1 MNSQL
6 IESIAEATD
15 VPRSPFGKLQ
25 LKADNFAHRI
35 RSGLLYHWDRTTAPA
50 REGWWGQIFDA
61 NRACGAIVLSRD
73 PPVFLVPI
81 GGLRPLWMVESLSSF
96 LADRA
101 VLFLLLA
108 YWSLEEDWRIEI
120 MRANAER
127 HRQRFP
133 KHSLVF
139 LSNTAEE
146 QRRLDAAGL
155 EAVLVHQNQI
165 ISEHIFRPLPNPTI
179 SFDAVYNARLARFKR
194 HHLAAAVDRLVYIAF
209 RCPVDMSRTAG
220 RAYLQRMLARSPN
233 HRIANPLVNGLPVH
247 LTHEQVNEI
256 YNQAAVG
263 LCLSPV
269 EGAMYAS
276 LEYMLAGLPVVTTP
290 SRGGRDAFFDADHSW
305 TVDPDPRAV
314 RDAVVALRDKA
325 IPRHVV
331 RRRTLERVEA
341 ERQRSLRQLD
351 RVLARHGTR
360 LEASAIW
367 PPKGRATAIAWKP
380 VRSHIDD
387 FFAFK
392 PGSALDVPGA

>member
-1 MNSQL
+1 MNDQL

-15 VPRSPFGKLQ
+15 VPRSPFGNVQ
-25 LKADNFAHRI
+25 LKVDNFAHRI
-35 RSGLLYHWDRTTAPA
+35 RSGLMYYWDRMASPA
-50 REGWWGQIFDA
+50 SEGWWGQIFDA
-61 NRACGAIVLSRD
+61 SRTCGATVLSRD
-73 PPVFLVPI
+73 PPTFLVPI
-81 GGLRPLWMVESLSSF
+81 GGVRPLWMVESLSFF

-101 VLFLLLA
+101 VLFLLLV
-108 YWSLEEDWRIEI
+108 YWSLEDDKRIEV

-155 EAVLVHQNQI
+155 EAVLAHHNQI

-179 SFDAVYNARLARFKR
+179 SFDAVYNARLAPFKR
-194 HHLAAAVDRLVYIAF
+194 HHLAAAVERLVYIASHHL
-209 RCPVDMSRTAG
+209 DMSRTAG

-247 LTHEQVNEI
+247 LPHEQVNEI

-263 LCLSPV
+263 LCLSSV
-269 EGAMYAS
+269 EGGMYAS
-276 LEYMLAGLPVVTTP
+276 LEYMLADLPVVTTP
-290 SRGGRDAFFDADHSW
+290 SRGGRDAFFDADYCL

-314 RDAVVALRDKA
+314 RDAVVALRDKG

-351 RVLARHGTR
+351 EVLARHGTG

-367 PPKGRATAIAWKP
+367 PPKGGATAIAWKP
-380 VRSHIDD
+380 IRSHIAD

-392 PGSALDVPGA
+392 PG